1 MENVYLYNTTIR
13 GKELFTPQND
23 VVGMYCCGPTVY
35 NYAHIGNMRTYVFE
49 DILKRTLLSAGYKV
63 KHVVNITDVG
73 HLTSDGDT
81 GDDKME
87 KGAAREG
94 KSVWD
99 IADHYTE
106 AFMSNIKDL
115 NILDADLW
123 PKATDHIQE
132 MIDMVQDL
140 IDKGFTYTTTDGIY
154 FDTDKFPQYANFA
167 RLDLENLQEGSRVE
181 MGEKRKKTDFALWK
195 FSPDEEQRAMEWP
208 SPWGKGFPGW
218 HMECSAM
225 SLKYLGQP
233 LEIHCGGIDHVPIH
247 HTNEIA
253 QVEAATGQKYC
264 NTWIHGEFLVM
275 DKSSGNGGKMS
286 KSAGSF
292 ITVDTL
298 KADNIDPLAFRLFCF
313 SSHYRKQL
321 MFSVE
326 NVEAAAVSL
335 SNLRKLTLAKT
346 ADAKDSVEETTI
358 KEIMKPFYEAIYD
371 DMNMPK
377 ALAWAWT
384 TLKDDTI
391 LAEVKKAAIKKAEEI
406 LALDLFR
413 VEEDTSKTI
422 GTVTFLNAD
431 DKSDEELEK
440 LANLIAERKTA
451 RTNKDWGRADE
462 IRDELNALG
471 VTLKDAADG
480 SVECEF

>member
-1 MENVYLYNTTIR
+1 MKEVLLYNTALRDKVPFKPAKT
-13 GKELFTPQND
+13 E
-23 VVGMYCCGPTVY
+23 VGMYCCGPTVY

-49 DILKRTLLSAGYKV
+49 DILKRMLCMAGYTV

-99 IADHYTE
+99 IANHYTE

-115 NILDADLW
+115 NILDADFW

-140 IDKGFTYTTTDGIY
+140 MNKGFTYTTADGIY
-154 FDTDKFPQYANFA
+154 FDTSKFPQYVDFA
-167 RLDLENLQEGSRVE
+167 RIDLENLQGGNRVD
-181 MGEKRKKTDFALWK
+181 MGEKKSKTDFALWK
-195 FSPDEEQRAMEWP
+195 FSPKDEQRAMEWE
-208 SPWGKGFPGW
+208 SPWGIGFPGW
-218 HMECSAM
+218 HIECSAM

-264 NTWIHGEFLVM
+264 NTWVHGEFLVM
-275 DKSSGNGGKMS
+275 DNGKMS
-286 KSAGSF
+286 KSSGSF

-298 KADNIDPLAFRLFCF
+298 KELKIDPLAFRLFCF

-321 MFSVE
+321 TFSVE
-326 NVEAAAVSL
+326 NVEASAVSL
-335 SNLRKLTLAKT
+335 SNLRKLVQKECSESGST
-346 ADAKDSVEETTI
+346 DSAAVETI
-358 KEIMKPFYEAIYD
+358 LEEFYSSVLN
-371 DMNMPK
+371 DMNMP
-377 ALAWAWT
+377 LAMGWLWT
-384 TLKDDTI
+384 MLRDHSI
-391 LAEVKKAAIKKAEEI
+391 SAEVKRSAVEKAETI

-413 VEEDTSKTI
+413 VEIEQELIIDGVKF
-422 GTVTFLNAD
+422 VNAEG
-431 DKSDEELEK
+431 KSESELK
-440 LANLIAERKTA
+440 VIASVISERKAA
-451 RTNKDWGRADE
+451 RAAKDWAKADLM
-462 IRDELNALG
+462 RDKINSLG
-471 VTLKDAADG
+471 ISVADSADG
-480 SVECEF
+480 TSVCTF